1 MIALQTL
8 AQTIENGLNA
18 SEAVTQA
25 GIRYVIFS
33 DAGKYK
39 KALETRTQ
47 KQRYTNGVL
56 RIVDSSVVPTQSLT
70 VATQQASLE
79 ICVALPNPQQDDE
92 IIALHRSI
100 LDGYFT
106 AVKVQLISDNG
117 KTYSVSS
124 KYSLADSG
132 TIEQRP
138 KAGSSY
144 TFTVHIEYSFIEGG
158 LSSYDCVFTLDGVQ
172 IPYTTATITRRP
184 TTESNPYS
192 NSSGQARNVNTAT
205 ALSFDFQ
212 VPAQTA
218 VNGVSE
224 VILAQILDGDMNTKH
239 ELTVALGANRKTYE
253 VMFGQ
258 TDIIVTGVDNA
269 GHNISLIEAASSI
282 GG

>member
-8 AQTIENGLNA
+8 AQTIENALNA
-18 SEAVTQA
+18 SQAAEKA
-25 GIRYVIFS
+25 GIRYVIYS

-47 KQRYTNGVL
+47 KQRMVG
-56 RIVDSSVVPTQSLT
+56 SSVVPTQSIT

-79 ICVALPNPQQDDE
+79 ICVPLSRPAQDDE
-92 IIALHRSI
+92 TIALHRSI
-100 LDGYFT
+100 LDNYFS
-106 AVKVQLISDNG
+106 AVKVQLIPDNG
-117 KTYSVSS
+117 KAYSVSS
-124 KYSLADSG
+124 TYSLADSG

-138 KAGSSY
+138 KVGSSY
-144 TFTVHIEYSFIEGG
+144 TFTVNIEYSFIEGG
-158 LSSYDCVFTLDGVQ
+158 LSSYDCVFTLDGAQ

-184 TTESNPYS
+184 TAESNPYS

-218 VNGVSE
+218 VNGLSE
-224 VILAQILDGDMNTKH
+224 VILAQILAGDMNATH
-239 ELTVALGANRKTYE
+239 ELTVALGANSHTYN
-253 VMFGQ
+253 VIFGQ
-258 TDIIVTGVDNA
+258 TDIVVTGVDNA
-269 GHNISLIEAASSI
+269 GHNISFIEAAPSI

>member
-8 AQTIENGLNA
+8 AQTIENALNA
-18 SEAVTQA
+18 SQAAEKA
-25 GIRYVIFS
+25 GIRYVIYS

-56 RIVDSSVVPTQSLT
+56 RIT

-79 ICVALPNPQQDDE
+79 ICVPLSRPAQDDE
-92 IIALHRSI
+92 TIALHRSI
-100 LDGYFT
+100 LDNYFS
-106 AVKVQLISDNG
+106 AVKVQLIPDNG
-117 KTYSVSS
+117 KAYSVSS
-124 KYSLADSG
+124 TYSLADSG

-138 KAGSSY
+138 KVGSSY
-144 TFTVHIEYSFIEGG
+144 TFTVNIEYSFIEGG
-158 LSSYDCVFTLDGVQ
+158 LSSYDCVFTLDGAQ

-184 TTESNPYS
+184 TAESNPYS

-218 VNGVSE
+218 VNGLSE
-224 VILAQILDGDMNTKH
+224 VILAQILAGDMNATH
-239 ELTVALGANRKTYE
+239 ELTVALGANSHTYN
-253 VMFGQ
+253 VIFGQ
-258 TDIIVTGVDNA
+258 TDIVVTGVDNA
-269 GHNISLIEAASSI
+269 GHNISFIEAAPSI